1 MEKVFFAGSVM
12 GLLMAAGVDLATSL
26 KKLLLGVVVVVVAF
40 PTEDHPEL
48 VDVGLAHEELEE
60 DEYDGLDHEE
70 LDGLDQLDPDE
81 KDLEPEL

>member
-12 GLLMAAGVDLATSL
+12 GLLMAGGVDLATSL

-48 VDVGLAHEELEE
+48 VDVGLDHEELEE